1 MTRLLFINL
10 ERVLNVISQIVEK
23 KLLKKISKT
32 AHNNCKNFVSGYFV
46 KQVNTNGNQF

>member
-23 KLLKKISKT
+23 KLLKKLAKQHIIT
-32 AHNNCKNFVSGYFV
+32 V
-46 KQVNTNGNQF
+46 KILCPVTL